1 MSNERRVTDVNPIAG
16 QDAIPGL
23 GAWVAAN
30 RGRLKRESINRLL
43 VMHDHG
49 CRFPWGEP
57 CTCRPGPEIRVTGED
72 AGCN

>member
-1 MSNERRVTDVNPIAG
+1 
-16 QDAIPGL
+16 
-23 GAWVAAN
+23 
-30 RGRLKRESINRLL
+30 
-43 VMHDHG
+43 MHDHG